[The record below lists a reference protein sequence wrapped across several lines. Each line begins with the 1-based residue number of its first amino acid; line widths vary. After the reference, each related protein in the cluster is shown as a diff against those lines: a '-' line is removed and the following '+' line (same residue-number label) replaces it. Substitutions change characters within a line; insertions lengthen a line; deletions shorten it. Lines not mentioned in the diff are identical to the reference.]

1 MAKDVP
7 VLVGSRIRDIRK
19 KRRISQDRLAE
30 KLDTTR
36 GYISRVEH
44 GAVTMGIDRLMEF
57 CRALEVTPLDLLRD
71 NSAAK
76 VVNIH
81 EALRELLKQGT
92 KQDLELIYKL
102 SQVIIFPDPSPE
114 KFLDSRR
121 KIL

>member
-1 MAKDVP
+1 MTKDVP

-57 CRALEVTPLDLLRD
+57 CRALEVTPMDLLCD
-71 NSAAK
+71 NSAEAL
-76 VVNIH
+76 NIH
-81 EALRELLKQGT
+81 EALGELLKKGT

-102 SQVIIFPDPSPE
+102 SQVIILP
-114 KFLDSRR
+114 
-121 KIL
+121 